1 METHV
6 EGFRYRLLP
15 KSLLSN
21 FCFTITAII
30 LTTQFQD
37 HVVFAGN
44 IAEIK
49 LWLTCVGIGP
59 TTSWKLHSSA
69 LPPDLQG
76 QLMISAALNIM
87 LKSWQEECIESGKY
101 LCQWNQ
107 HTCKIDNMRTAMQK
121 LCCKYKCVL
130 WTKQKY
136 DRRHLKILQYV
147 NYFKVLL

>member
-69 LPPDLQG
+69 LPSELQG
-76 QLMISAALNIM
+76 QGMISASFLNEC
-87 LKSWQEECIESGKY
+87 LKADKKKASNLANVYANGTCILVKLTIWGQQCRNSVANIIVYYE
-101 LCQWNQ
+101 Q
-107 HTCKIDNMRTAMQK
+107 IRNM
-121 LCCKYKCVL
+121 
-130 WTKQKY
+130 
-136 DRRHLKILQYV
+136 RHLKILQFV
-147 NYFKVLL
+147 SYFKVLL